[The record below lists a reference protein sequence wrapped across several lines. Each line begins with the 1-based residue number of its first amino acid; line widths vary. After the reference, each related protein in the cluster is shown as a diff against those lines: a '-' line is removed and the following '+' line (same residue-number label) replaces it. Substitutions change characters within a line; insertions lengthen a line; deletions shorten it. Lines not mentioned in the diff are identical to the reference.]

1 MISCSFVIKATT
13 TTTTAIFINFIF
25 YEAYKGTNKYSADS
39 LNATYISYIEYI
51 YLYIYILY
59 MYMCLCELKSL
70 SQVCSALHTSMQRE
84 GVRDRISL
92 CSQAY
97 KAYVTYICMYI

>member
-1 MISCSFVIKATT
+1 
-13 TTTTAIFINFIF
+13 
-25 YEAYKGTNKYSADS
+25 
-39 LNATYISYIEYI
+39 
-51 YLYIYILY
+51 

-97 KAYVTYICMYI
+97 KAYVTYICMYIQIHVYLSGLVILVESKSSKCKSLSADN